1 MIGAYKLTEE
11 DILSI
16 RTLSRE
22 GLKDGQ
28 IAEMF
33 GVSRPHIN
41 CIKNGR
47 RWNEH
52 SRSFYMKETLERLNT
67 TEKNHKLTYPKPTQT
82 LVFDEQRQTPT
93 IKKKNFFKRMCG
105 KIGIYFISLSL

>member
-1 MIGAYKLTEE
+1 MIGASKLSEQ
-11 DILSI
+11 DVLSI

-22 GLKDGQ
+22 GLKDNE
-28 IAEMF
+28 IAKMY

-52 SRSFYMKETLERLNT
+52 NRSFYMKETLERLNT
-67 TEKNHKLTYPKPTQT
+67 PKPTET

-93 IKKKNFFKRMCG
+93 TPKKNFFKKCCA
-105 KIGIYFISLSL
+105 KIGLYFLSLSL